1 MTAPVSR
8 YRRQGFWW
16 ITLAALVAMGV
27 TAALGTWQL
36 GRASQKEALQ
46 SQRAEREGLPAV
58 GWEALREAELPEAM
72 EALHDRAVR
81 LKGVWQHEATVFL
94 ENRTMQGR
102 PGFFVVTPLR
112 ASDAGPAVLIQRGW
126 VPRRFDDRSALPAID
141 TPAGPVEIAG
151 RLAPPPSKFY
161 AFEGEESGAIRQNID
176 LDAFAAEWSLPLL
189 QASVQQTAP
198 ADAADGLLRDWP
210 RVGYDVHKHYGYA
223 FQWFGLCALIAFL
236 YVWFQFIAPRRRHAP

>member
-36 GRASQKEALQ
+36 GRASQKTALQ
-46 SQRAEREGLPAV
+46 AQRAEREGLRPV
-58 GWEALREAELPEAM
+58 GWEALHAAPGPVAL
-72 EALHDRAVR
+72 EALHDRVVHLRGAWVP
-81 LKGVWQHEATVFL
+81 EATVFL

-112 ASDAGPAVLIQRGW
+112 PVEPGPAVLIQRGW
-126 VPRRFDDRSALPAID
+126 VPRRFDDRSALPTIE
-141 TPAGPVEIAG
+141 TPVGLVEIEG

-161 AFEGEESGAIRQNID
+161 TFEGEETGAIRQNID

-189 QASVQQTAP
+189 QASVQQSAP

-223 FQWFGLCALIAFL
+223 FQWFGLCALIACL